1 MLLPG
6 FSMVVKMYNLTRF
19 EKWRGGV
26 QPRGGICLR
35 DERGE
40 ANMVVAKNTTRIIIV
55 HKVPITCR
63 IQAAYG

>member
-1 MLLPG
+1 
-6 FSMVVKMYNLTRF
+6 MVVKMYMLTRF
-19 EKWRGGV
+19 EGWMGGV

-40 ANMVVAKNTTRIIIV
+40 ANMVAAKNTTRIMIG
-55 HKVPITCR
+55 HKVLITCQ